1 MSSREA
7 FEKDAEND
15 EYMSLDRDPS
25 GQYCDRE
32 TQIAWESWKAATER
46 AAVLAWGVGMIH
58 YKGSLQDS
66 REIGSKCARAIREG
80 NE

>member
-7 FEKDAEND
+7 FEQWAKDEGYRVFSDARGS
-15 EYMSLDRDPS
+15 YGIPS
-25 GQYCDRE
+25 TNC
-32 TQIAWESWKAATER
+32 AWESWKAATER
-46 AAVLAWGVGMIH
+46 AAVCAWTTGMDTH
-58 YKGSLQDS
+58 KGILEDP